1 MSTIMAIPLSLENKM
16 KNQALLD
23 AVLDQILLDVA
34 NDDLTAIEGMLRHVP
49 VNILQ
54 GYLPEVENLEID
66 LDGGLSA
73 INE

>member
-1 MSTIMAIPLSLENKM
+1 M